1 MMMRIIAQNP
11 PLSIAINI
19 ATVIFTIPSI
29 KPVKKHSLISPPPKL
44 SSFTKFISSI
54 VPLKAAPKT
63 REKNGLCQ
71 INMDRRAS
79 IPIVILSWL
88 GMVIVS
94 ISIMLIAKK
103 AIDRTK
109 TNKQVKLKP

>member
-1 MMMRIIAQNP
+1 
-11 PLSIAINI
+11 
-19 ATVIFTIPSI
+19 
-29 KPVKKHSLISPPPKL
+29 
-44 SSFTKFISSI
+44 
-54 VPLKAAPKT
+54 
-63 REKNGLCQ
+63 
-71 INMDRRAS
+71 
-79 IPIVILSWL
+79 L